1 MANDQDPSVKPVCS
15 LAELGYA
22 IRSAR
27 AVVEALIA
35 RDRNAAEEAALR
47 TCHECDLLV
56 RLIRDLAHLLRDSL
70 NQQFGLD
77 PVAVVALV
85 RRANHVLALV
95 EATPSPNPI
104 SVTPARAL
112 DDETVQVLGQC
123 EDFSGRQSHGDGSV
137 AAPHASQGQ
146 MVASLGLRV
155 RLIPFEA
162 DDNTS
167 PAPEERKDDASQPA
181 SAEGPPRGVER

>member
-1 MANDQDPSVKPVCS
+1 
-15 LAELGYA
+15 
-22 IRSAR
+22 
-27 AVVEALIA
+27 
-35 RDRNAAEEAALR
+35 
-47 TCHECDLLV
+47 
-56 RLIRDLAHLLRDSL
+56 
-70 NQQFGLD
+70 
-77 PVAVVALV
+77 VVALV

-146 MVASLGLRV
+146 TVASLGLRV